1 MCHFTGVK
9 KDRNGSRDSRR
20 RVCCLPSEQNWKQ
33 RESFAL
39 TKIDS
44 ESERKF
50 ICIFFVGKVNVI
62 PICQSKYNSS
72 PVLRSLSDFH
82 CTIRFT
88 HTFFLF
94 YFQSAKCS
102 RLPWLC
108 LCPNTWEAVLG
119 LNSGT
124 TAGVCLL
131 SVLIGWFFHPPSFTL
146 TNQNSE
152 KSPALEFFCCRET
165 ADLSHLN
172 LYKLINKQVFI

>member
-9 KDRNGSRDSRR
+9 KGQKWFQG
-20 RVCCLPSEQNWKQ
+20 LK
-33 RESFAL
+33 RESLLSVASLGKELKTEKKFCIEL
-39 TKIDS
+39 NWFWITKEIYLH
-44 ESERKF
+44 F
-50 ICIFFVGKVNVI
+50 IVVGKVNMT
-62 PICQSKYNSS
+62 

-102 RLPWLC
+102 RLRWLC

-131 SVLIGWFFHPPSFTL
+131 SMLIGWFFHPPSFTL

-152 KSPALEFFCCRET
+152 KSPSSGIL
-165 ADLSHLN
+165 LL
-172 LYKLINKQVFI
+172 